1 MFRKLKK
8 KYYKL
13 RNLYYGKIT
22 FDFENKPKRWEL
34 INKIIKN
41 NNYSSYLEV
50 GCFNNECF
58 DKINIKNKIGVD
70 PQKGGTVRKTS
81 DEFLKII

>member
-13 RNLYYGKIT
+13 LNLYMGKIN
-22 FDFENKPKRWEL
+22 FNFENKPKRWEL

-41 NNYSSYLEV
+41 NNYSNYLEI
-50 GCFNNECF
+50 GCFDNECF
-58 DKINIKNKIGVD
+58 DKIIIVNKIGVD
-70 PQKGGTVRKTS
+70 P
-81 DEFLKII
+81 